1 MFHRSR
7 KSFGGHSERETPG
20 PIPNPEAKPL
30 SVDGTARGTLWE
42 SRSPPDIIYKKRQLS
57 TYVGNGAFFMPFST
71 PPKHAQT
78 RDWVRVDLAQG
89 HDTSSMKS
97 NPPPHDGVN
106 EVHLVGCVSS
116 LPTTKVLPSGDEV
129 VEFRIVIDRRRRRG
143 AKREVD
149 SLELAAWNPREKRQA
164 LKLTPGQ
171 WVEIDG
177 SVHRRFW
184 SSPKGL
190 ASRWQIEVSLLRR
203 M

>member
-1 MFHRSR
+1 MSVAALFLCLFPNAIFFLQNW
-7 KSFGGHSERETPG
+7 SFSTRET
-20 PIPNPEAKPL
+20 
-30 SVDGTARGTLWE
+30 
-42 SRSPPDIIYKKRQLS
+42 
-57 TYVGNGAFFMPFST
+57 
-71 PPKHAQT
+71 HAQAQ
-78 RDWVRVDLAQG
+78 DSVLVVPAQG
-89 HDTSSMKS
+89 HDTRSMKS

-129 VEFRIVIDRRRRRG
+129 VEFRIVIDRKRRRG